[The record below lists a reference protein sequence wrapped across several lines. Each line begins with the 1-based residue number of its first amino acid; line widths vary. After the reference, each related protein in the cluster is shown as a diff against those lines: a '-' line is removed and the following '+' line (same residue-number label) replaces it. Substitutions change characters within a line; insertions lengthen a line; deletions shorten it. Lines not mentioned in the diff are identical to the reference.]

1 MRTSRWIVTMLAI
14 GAMAGAVAWT
24 QTTPPRSSAPANTA
38 TQSVTAA
45 EAAVLK
51 AENDRFAAMQKAD
64 ASALEKLLGADLSYT
79 HTNAV
84 VQTKDEFISDLKTGT
99 LKYLSIEPKDQK
111 VRVYG
116 NVAVVTG
123 GAAVHIILRG
133 TEQSFQLRYTDVH
146 VNRSGA
152 WQLIAWE
159 ATRLPS

>member
-64 ASALEKLLGADLSYT
+64 ASALDPDLA
-79 HTNAV
+79 HN
-84 VQTKDEFISDLKTGT
+84 F
-99 LKYLSIEPKDQK
+99 EPP
-111 VRVYG
+111 
-116 NVAVVTG
+116 
-123 GAAVHIILRG
+123 
-133 TEQSFQLRYTDVH
+133 
-146 VNRSGA
+146 SGA
-152 WQLIAWE
+152 GGRGRGYA
-159 ATRLPS
+159 AADVVK